1 MREFLL
7 PLVLLF
13 ACSACTGPGPEE
25 RLKIAKEAG
34 SVTALSWLAID
45 KPSVEQVAA
54 VKFVVD
60 NIRVGLT
67 DWKEG
72 GFVGSLPDIYKGID
86 KALDPATKP
95 AENKLARKLAELL
108 CGELD
113 HQFKKRPDWQKLGA
127 GVATIVDSFCVGVSE
142 ELVGYKPTTGG

>member
-1 MREFLL
+1 
-7 PLVLLF
+7 LF
-13 ACSACTGPGPEE
+13 ACSACTGPGPEDK
-25 RLKIAKEAG
+25 LKIAKEAG
-34 SVTALSWLAID
+34 SVAALSWLALE
-45 KPSVEQVAA
+45 KPTAEQVVA

-60 NIRVGLT
+60 SIRTGLT

-72 GFVGSLPDIYKGID
+72 GFTGSLPDIYKGID

-127 GVATIVDSFCVGVSE
+127 EVATIVDAFCAGASE
-142 ELVGYKPTTGG
+142 EMVEYKPKTGG